1 MSMPWIYATAF
12 AVSAAVLYGA
22 TRVLTARP
30 KGSPEP
36 GAAEDEASL
45 RVVTRTRVG
54 IGRTLV
60 LVEVDGRRLLLGSTK
75 DQWSALADL
84 GSAHAPQSEEAIY
97 DGIEQELLRASE
109 SAARH
114 RRMRS

>member
-1 MSMPWIYATAF
+1 MSMTWIYVTAF

-22 TRVLTARP
+22 SRVLARRP
-30 KGSPEP
+30 KGSPDVED
-36 GAAEDEASL
+36 AAPL
-45 RVVTRTRVG
+45 QVVSRTRVG

-75 DQWSALADL
+75 EHWAALADL
-84 GSAHAPQSEEAIY
+84 GKAPGAMTEEDVY
-97 DGIEQELLRASE
+97 EEIEGELLRASN
-109 SAARH
+109 AARN

>member
-1 MSMPWIYATAF
+1 MTIPWIEATAF

-22 TRVLTARP
+22 SRIFAARP
-30 KGSPEP
+30 KGSPE
-36 GAAEDEASL
+36 AAEVL
-45 RVVTRTRVG
+45 PLHVVSRTRVG

-75 DQWSALADL
+75 EHWAALADL
-84 GSAHAPQSEEAIY
+84 GRAPGAATEEEAFEE
-97 DGIEQELLRASE
+97 IEAELLRASR
-109 SAARH
+109 AARQ

>member
-1 MSMPWIYATAF
+1 MSMSWIDATAF

-22 TRVLTARP
+22 IRVLMSRP
-30 KGSPEP
+30 KGSPNP
-36 GAAEDEASL
+36 DDAEL

-75 DQWSALADL
+75 EQWSALADL
-84 GSAHAPQSEEAIY
+84 GRTQASDSGEDPFGATIEE
-97 DGIEQELLRASE
+97 ELLRASE
-109 SAARH
+109 SARH
-114 RRMRS
+114 RRLRS